1 MRKYPKSELEY
12 LINEWVI
19 GRNATRN
26 KKIIRDRLIHGMTI
40 FQVAAKYD
48 LSETRTKT
56 IIRTFKRQI
65 ESIEQ

>member
-1 MRKYPKSELEY
+1 MKFYSKSELEH

-19 GRNATRN
+19 GRNAARN
-26 KKIIRDRLIHGMTI
+26 KKIIRDKLIHGMTI
-40 FQVAAKYD
+40 FQVATKYD

-56 IIRTFKRQI
+56 VIRTFKRQI